1 MSAGPQQD
9 GKPRRLP
16 MLLLDEYAVQ
26 DMFDKKCD
34 NFGTADV
41 GLGLSTTAAVA
52 ANLFVAQT
60 FTTFLSGGFGGGG
73 GGGQQQQQ
81 APQQQQ
87 RQLPQAEK
95 VQQQAREAQSALAKD
110 SRKVALAAGTAK
122 PDTLLTGG
130 GGGGGIPG
138 IPGIADED
146 LNLGIGALV

>member
-9 GKPRRLP
+9 GKPRRLT
-16 MLLLDEYAVQ
+16 MLLLDEYQVER
-26 DMFDKKCD
+26 MFQKTHQ
-34 NFGTADV
+34 FGTAAV
-41 GLGLSTTAAVA
+41 GLGLSSAAA
-52 ANLFVAQT
+52 ISANLFLATT
-60 FTTFLSGGFGGGG
+60 FTSFLSGDFGGGG

-81 APQQQQ
+81 APQQQ
-87 RQLPQAEK
+87 RQQPQAER

-110 SRKVALAAGTAK
+110 RKRVALASGGGSQ

-130 GGGGGIPG
+130 GAGGGIAG

>member
-9 GKPRRLP
+9 GKPRRLT

-34 NFGTADV
+34 NFGTAAV
-41 GLGLSTTAAVA
+41 GLGLSSAAA
-52 ANLFVAQT
+52 ISANLFLATT
-60 FTTFLSGGFGGGG
+60 FTSFLSGDFGGGG

-81 APQQQQ
+81 APQQQ
-87 RQLPQAEK
+87 RQQPQAER

-110 SRKVALAAGTAK
+110 RKKVALAAGVAK

-130 GGGGGIPG
+130 GGGGGLPG

-146 LNLGIGALV
+146 LNLGIKALV